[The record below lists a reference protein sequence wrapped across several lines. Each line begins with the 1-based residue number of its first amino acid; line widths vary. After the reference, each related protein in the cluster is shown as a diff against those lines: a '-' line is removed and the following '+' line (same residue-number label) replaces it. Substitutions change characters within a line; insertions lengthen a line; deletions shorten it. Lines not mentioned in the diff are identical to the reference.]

1 VIGLWQRRWRAWREA
16 GILRE
21 RAIPDPLWQL
31 TLARFPFLGQR
42 AAEDVTELRRLA
54 TLFLAEKEF
63 SGMHGLQVTDEMAVF
78 VAAQAALPVL
88 KLGLAH
94 YGGFVGI
101 VIHPD
106 LAVARRERLDE
117 AGVLHQFEET
127 LAGEAMEG
135 GPVMLS
141 WQDVAQ
147 AGETAEWGYNVVIH
161 EFAHV
166 LDMGR
171 ASPDAPPLWPDRATH
186 AAWVV
191 ALNAEYQ
198 TLCQDVAA
206 GRSTFLDDYGAEAV
220 EEFFAVASETFF
232 VQPAELRQA
241 CPTLYLLLSQ
251 YYRQD
256 PAAWAPPR
264 VAPPP
269 PAAIR
274 FT

>member
-1 VIGLWQRRWRAWREA
+1 MIGPWQRRWRAWREA
-16 GILRE
+16 RILRQ

-31 TLARFPFLGQR
+31 TLACFPFLGQR
-42 AAEDVTELRRLA
+42 PAEDVAELRRLA

-88 KLGLAH
+88 KLGLAR

-106 LAVARRERLDE
+106 LAVARRETQGED
-117 AGVLHQFEET
+117 GVVHQFEET

-171 ASPDAPPLWPDRATH
+171 TSPEAPPLWPDRATH
-186 AAWVV
+186 AAWVT
-191 ALNAEYQ
+191 ALHAAYQ
-198 TLCQDVAA
+198 ALCQDVTD
-206 GRSTFLDDYGAEAV
+206 GRPTFLDDYGAHSV

-232 VQPAELRQA
+232 VQPAGLCQA
-241 CPTLYLLLSQ
+241 CPGVYTLLRQ

-256 PAAWAPPR
+256 PAAWAPQDLGRPIPDSVR
-264 VAPPP
+264 SV
-269 PAAIR
+269 
-274 FT
+274 